1 MRGNA
6 EQKEGEMARETS
18 TKRGA
23 AIIAMVAAFAAL
35 AGPGVASAA
44 PKPALPPPVAAP
56 AAVAPAAAVQS
67 SFGVIASWAEEASWA
82 ES

>member
-1 MRGNA
+1 
-6 EQKEGEMARETS
+6 MARKSS
-18 TKRGA
+18 TKRSA

-44 PKPALPPPVAAP
+44 SKPAVSPP
-56 AAVAPAAAVQS
+56 AAAPAAAVQS
-67 SFGVIASWAEEASWA
+67 SFGVIASWAEDASWA

>member
-1 MRGNA
+1 
-6 EQKEGEMARETS
+6 MARKSS

-23 AIIAMVAAFAAL
+23 VIIAMVAAFAAL

-44 PKPALPPPVAAP
+44 PKPALPPPAA
-56 AAVAPAAAVQS
+56 APAAAVPS